1 MSAIQATFV
10 LLLAF
15 QAKHFLA
22 DYPLQRRFML
32 GKFHDGWKFVL
43 PLLAHVA
50 VHAAGTF
57 LIVCWFDPRRALAY
71 ALFDAVVHFV
81 VDRVKAS
88 KRYLGRF
95 KPLTA
100 ATAPTAT
107 PAQWRS
113 NDFFWW
119 SLGLDQML
127 HHLTHYAI
135 VYAIVARLP

>member
-1 MSAIQATFV
+1 MTVIFT

-15 QAKHFLA
+15 QLKHFLA

-32 GKFHDGWKFVL
+32 GKFRDDWGFVP

-57 LIVCWFDPRRALAY
+57 LIACWFGVRRAAVLA
-71 ALFDAVVHFV
+71 LLDASVHFV
-81 VDRVKAS
+81 MDRVKAS
-88 KRYLGRF
+88 KRYLGRY

-100 ATAPTAT
+100 ETAPAAT
-107 PAQWRS
+107 PAQWAS
-113 NDFFWW
+113 NDRFWW
-119 SLGLDQML
+119 SVGLDQGV

-135 VYAIVARLP
+135 IFAIVQGTS